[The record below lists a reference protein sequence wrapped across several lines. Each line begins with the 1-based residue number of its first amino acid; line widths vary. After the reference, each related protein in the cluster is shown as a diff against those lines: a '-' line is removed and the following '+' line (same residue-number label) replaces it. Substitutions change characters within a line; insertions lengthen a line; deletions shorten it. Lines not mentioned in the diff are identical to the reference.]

1 MEWVEQDTQG
11 FLSVTSSVIAVLN
24 FKDMERQNLDNA
36 NIISGSNLGN
46 RMFIIKFL
54 TSCLY

>member
-1 MEWVEQDTQG
+1 MEWVKQDTQG

-24 FKDMERQNLDNA
+24 FKDMERQNLYKA
-36 NIISGSNLGN
+36 SIISGSNLGN

-54 TSCLY
+54 TSFLY